1 MKKMKK
7 MKLVNILLEN
17 ENLINHYFFV
27 EYLDIMYLREYNT
40 DTKEI
45 IWSITLNQPNIIKI
59 KSFDIDEK
67 LMESL
72 FNKMYRAY
80 KLERLIK

>member
-1 MKKMKK
+1 MMKKNK
-7 MKLVNILLEN
+7 MKLIKMLDN